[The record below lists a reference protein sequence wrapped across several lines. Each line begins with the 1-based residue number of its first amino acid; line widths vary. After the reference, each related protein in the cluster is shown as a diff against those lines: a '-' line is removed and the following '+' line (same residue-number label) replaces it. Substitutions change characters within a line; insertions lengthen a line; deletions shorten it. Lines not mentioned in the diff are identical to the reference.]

1 MTESSITAR
10 VYGAIPGYTKANT
23 IKESLKAHKTPD
35 SHEQL
40 LIEAKDDVAQQIEE
54 MLNAGQEIPDDI
66 ADGLADVERKQ
77 RSAALR
83 SQLLSGH
90 YRRATDEVAT
100 IITGG
105 ITGAYKQLQT
115 ELDSVMELVRLASP
129 KLEGIDTALEAF
141 AAGRDAVEAW
151 GAITEL
157 TTSYEEIRQVQR
169 ELFNKETHTRN
180 PWLDPSRLANTSM
193 FANFFD
199 VAPYWI
205 NERKK
210 AVRTY
215 DPTNYDAIPFLK
227 WLKEFQD
234 PDERQNITEGTWPHP
249 DFKAEHLLWASRNT
263 TPWTPSKAQIMDS
276 ANAAA
281 TMATTPT
288 NGTMLGQ
295 EQARDKYYAITGT
308 QPRIPYVNHYDA
320 SNTEKARQKVIKRI
334 SEAESKFT
342 AELTRQRKIGEA
354 SARAKAQR
362 DMMERGRRM

>member
-1 MTESSITAR
+1 MTNTITER
-10 VYGAIPGYTKANT
+10 VYGAIPGYTNANA

-40 LIEAKDDVAQQIEE
+40 LIEAKDGIDEQIEE
-54 MLNAGQEIPDDI
+54 LLNSGQEIPANI
-66 ADGLADVERKQ
+66 ADSLADVERKQ

-90 YRRATDEVAT
+90 YRRASDEVAT

-105 ITGAYKQLQT
+105 ISGAYKQLQT
-115 ELDSVMELVRLASP
+115 ELDSVMEHVHTASL
-129 KLEGIDTALEAF
+129 KLSGLNTALEAF

-157 TTSYEEIRQVQR
+157 TTSYEEVRRVQR
-169 ELFNKETHTRN
+169 ELFNQETHTRS

-193 FANFFD
+193 FANFFE

-234 PDERQNITEGTWPHP
+234 ADENQNITEGTWPHP
-249 DFKAEHLLWASRNT
+249 DYKAEHLLWASRNT
-263 TPWTPSKAQIMDS
+263 TPWTPSKDQIMAS

-288 NGTMLGQ
+288 DGTIHGQ

-308 QPRIPYVNHYDA
+308 EPRTPYKNHYDA

-334 SEAESKFT
+334 SEAESKFN

-354 SARAKAQR
+354 SARAKAER
-362 DMMERGRRM
+362 EMMERGRRM